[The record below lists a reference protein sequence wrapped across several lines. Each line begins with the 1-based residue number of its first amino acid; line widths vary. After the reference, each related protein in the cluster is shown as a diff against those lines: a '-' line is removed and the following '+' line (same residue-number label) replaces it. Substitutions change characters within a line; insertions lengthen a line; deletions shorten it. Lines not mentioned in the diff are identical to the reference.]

1 MKKLLH
7 IIATPREEESR
18 TLQIANAF
26 FESFTPAHSDWI
38 IEELNLFKEVL
49 PPLTMK
55 RVDGKYQLLAGK
67 DLYGELKEGWE
78 EIILHIER
86 FLSASLYVISTPMW
100 NFTIPYLLKH
110 YIDIIVQPRY
120 LFRYTKSGVEGLAKE
135 KKMLVLASY
144 GGTYTTPQTKKENF
158 HESYLREIFGFVGIT
173 DIDFI
178 VAQGVDMGKEQ
189 EKKSVAEAM
198 ASAKELALKL
208 TDSFRI

>member
-18 TLQIANAF
+18 TLEIANAF
-26 FESFTPAHSDWI
+26 FEGFTPSHSDWVI
-38 IEELNLFKEVL
+38 DELNLFKEEL

-78 EIILHIER
+78 EIIQHIER

-100 NFTIPYLLKH
+100 NFTIPYLLKQ

-135 KKMLVLASY
+135 KKMVVLASF
-144 GGTYTTPQTKKENF
+144 GGTYTTQATEVQNF
-158 HESYLREIFGFVGIT
+158 HEPYLRTIFGFVGIT
-173 DIDFI
+173 DIDFVI
-178 VAQGVDMGKEQ
+178 AQGVDMGKEQ
-189 EKKSVAEAM
+189 ETKSVAEARE
-198 ASAKELALKL
+198 SAKKIASEL
-208 TDSFRI
+208 